1 MTGPDTGSHTLTG
14 ARHPPAGTSR
24 QAPLWVEPGS
34 GRGRHSAAASGRRAK
49 FTLTRCPAN
58 QGSEPARAIVYER
71 AMHTFASIAIG
82 LLMFA
87 TIAVLFAGLIG
98 MVRGQSGATSNKLM
112 RYRVLLQGATL
123 LLLVIFMSLLRS

>member
-1 MTGPDTGSHTLTG
+1 V
-14 ARHPPAGTSR
+14 AGGL
-24 QAPLWVEPGS
+24 AY
-34 GRGRHSAAASGRRAK
+34 AAS
-49 FTLTRCPAN
+49 
-58 QGSEPARAIVYER
+58 
-71 AMHTFASIAIG
+71 MHTFASIAIG

-123 LLLVIFMSLLRS
+123 LLLMIFMSLLRS